1 MANKTNFTPEEWK
14 TLLDG
19 AMMSGFAVTAAE
31 PSDLSGILGV
41 LKESF
46 AASRALL
53 EGRGAS
59 DELVKA
65 IEAEF
70 ETSEGRTFAR
80 EGFREKLAG
89 AKAADMKAKCMDT
102 LKQVAAILEAK
113 APADAEAVKKWFYHI
128 SEKVAEA
135 EAEGGFLGFGG
146 TQVTDA
152 EKAALSEISS
162 ALKLS

>member
-1 MANKTNFTPEEWK
+1 MANKTNFTTEEWK
-14 TLLDG
+14 TLIEG
-19 AMMSGFAVTAAE
+19 VMMSGLAVTAAE
-31 PSDLSGILGV
+31 PSGIWGV

-46 AASRALL
+46 ASSKAII
-53 EGRGAS
+53 EGRSGS

-89 AKAADMKAKCMDT
+89 AKAAELKAKCIDT

-113 APADAEAVKKWFYHI
+113 APEDAEAVKKWFYHI

-135 EAEGGFLGFGG
+135 DAEGGFLGFGG

-152 EKAALSEISS
+152 EKAALGEISS
-162 ALKLS
+162 ALKLAA

>member
-19 AMMSGFAVTAAE
+19 AMMSGLAVTAAE
-31 PSDLSGILGV
+31 PSGILGV

-46 AASRALL
+46 AASKALI
-53 EGRGAS
+53 EGKGDS

-70 ETSEGRTFAR
+70 ETSEGRTFAKD
-80 EGFREKLAG
+80 GFREKLGG
-89 AKAADMKAKCMDT
+89 AKADELKAKCLDT
-102 LKQVAAILEAK
+102 MKQVSAILQAK
-113 APADAEAVKKWFYHI
+113 APQDAEAVKKWLYHI
-128 SEKVAEA
+128 AEKVAEA
-135 EAEGGFLGFGG
+135 DAEGGFLGFGG

-152 EKAALSEISS
+152 EKAALSEISA
-162 ALKLS
+162 ALKLA